1 MIFKNNLKYVCSILF
16 KIKKK
21 KKLWIELSIKWKS
34 SLKFKIY
41 TLCTV

>member
-21 KKLWIELSIKWKS
+21 KEVMNRIKYKM
-34 SLKFKIY
+34 KIFFKI
-41 TLCTV
+41 